1 MPPRDPAALLPP
13 PPGKLPRIEREF
25 YERDTTAVAQAL
37 LGQLL
42 VRTLPNGTRLS
53 GLIVET
59 EAYLGP
65 EDRAAHT
72 FGGRRSPRNDAM
84 WQRGGTCYVYFT
96 YGMHYCMNL
105 VTRDEQHPQAVLI
118 RALQPVEGLDPMQR
132 HRAAK
137 NKKPKRDT
145 DLCSGPA
152 KLCQALAIDR
162 DLNATDLCPRKKSDP
177 THPIRVERARARRLP
192 ASKIAIG
199 PRIGIASAKDWTDKP
214 LRFWVKGNP
223 HVSV

>member
-13 PPGKLPRIEREF
+13 PDTKLPRIERAF
-25 YERDTTAVAQAL
+25 FERDTTTIAQAL

-42 VRTLPNGTRLS
+42 IRTLPDGTRLS

-65 EDRAAHT
+65 DDRAAHT
-72 FGGRRSPRNDAM
+72 YNNHRSPRNDAM

-96 YGMHYCMNL
+96 YGLHHCMNL
-105 VTRDEQHPQAVLI
+105 VTRDEAHPQAVLL
-118 RALQPVEGLDPMQR
+118 RALQPVEGLNHMQR
-132 HRAAK
+132 HRATK

-162 DLNATDLCPRKKSDP
+162 DQNETDLCPRKKHDP
-177 THPIRVERARARRLP
+177 AHPIRVEQARARKLP
-192 ASKIAIG
+192 ASKIAVG
-199 PRIGIASAKDWTDKP
+199 PRIGIASAGDWTDRP